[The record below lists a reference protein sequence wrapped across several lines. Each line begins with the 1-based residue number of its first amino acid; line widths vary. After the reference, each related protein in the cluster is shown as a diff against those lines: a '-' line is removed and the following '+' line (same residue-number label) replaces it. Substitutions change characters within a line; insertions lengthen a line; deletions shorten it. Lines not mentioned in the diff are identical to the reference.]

1 MADKHPGY
9 MTTFKERLS
18 YWTYFIGQN
27 IYYNITAAFI
37 STYLAMQGV
46 NLAKVAIVLLI
57 VKIWDAVNDPIFG
70 FIFDKVKFKNGQ
82 KSLPWLRISTAL
94 IPIVTIILFSIP
106 SALGETGKLVWF
118 GVAYVLWDTVYTLT
132 DIPAYAMLNTMT
144 DNLPER
150 NTLLSVNRVFSGAGV
165 LIYGVV
171 LPILIS
177 ENVGMSASLAIATLS
192 IFSALTMVPL
202 SLNCK
207 ERNYK
212 PEEEDENFSPRQMF
226 SYLGK
231 NKYLLPY
238 SGGYCATDALK
249 TSAAVTLF
257 VSFYLFGN
265 SLYSIVLNLLNMVPG
280 VFAAMLMP
288 TILKKLDKFKTL
300 FWCNIVNIILGL
312 VIFFVG
318 YENRALFLTLTCVR
332 TIPMSI
338 VGILAFMFTPDCAEY
353 GQYKSGIS
361 AKGITFAIQTFSV
374 KITAAVS
381 SSLAL
386 ALLGCFHWISVEA
399 ESFEMLKALNIQ
411 QSAGALE
418 GLWIVYALVPVI
430 GMIISTF
437 FYLGYKLNDK
447 DVQIMA
453 RCNAGEITREEA
465 QLLTRFNC
473 GTGKYYPVYLVIL
486 ERLDS
491 HCHRKISL
499 SRSRRTNAHY
509 NGVLGYS
516 INIFLLSHR
525 FRLNRFPHDR
535 MTDYITI

>member
-1 MADKHPGY
+1 MSFPELLRQCRKQKHMSQAELASLLGVTQQAVGKWESGKSSPDPTTVAKLAEILDTTADYLLGLFDPTAEGQ
-9 MTTFKERLS
+9 TEER
-18 YWTYFIGQN
+18 F
-27 IYYNITAAFI
+27 
-37 STYLAMQGV
+37 
-46 NLAKVAIVLLI
+46 
-57 VKIWDAVNDPIFG
+57 FG
-70 FIFDKVKFKNGQ
+70 CYVYC
-82 KSLPWLRISTAL
+82 L
-94 IPIVTIILFSIP
+94 IPVIGTVKAGYGALAYEEDYGKEYARVKDP
-106 SALGETGKLVWF
+106 SSYFYLVVRGDSMEPRIHDGDLALVHRQ
-118 GVAYVLWDTVYTLT
+118 DTLENG
-132 DIPAYAMLNTMT
+132 DL
-144 DNLPER
+144 
-150 NTLLSVNRVFSGAGV
+150 GV
-165 LIYGVV
+165 LIYGDV

-231 NKYLLPY
+231 NKYLLTY
-238 SGGYCATDALK
+238 YGGYCATDALK

-399 ESFEMLKALNIQ
+399 ESFEALKALNIQ

-465 QLLTRFNC
+465 
-473 GTGKYYPVYLVIL
+473 
-486 ERLDS
+486 ES
-491 HCHRKISL
+491 ML
-499 SRSRRTNAHY
+499 SRKY
-509 NGVLGYS
+509 
-516 INIFLLSHR
+516 
-525 FRLNRFPHDR
+525 
-535 MTDYITI
+535 